1 MRAGSFGSFHVARG
15 EREGGRGRGV
25 GGGCPAP
32 LGVISGAGRELAVKL
47 VVNTRKTGVNLELY
61 QERERKIYRDR
72 ETDTKNE
79 KARKT
84 H

>member
-1 MRAGSFGSFHVARG
+1 MG
-15 EREGGRGRGV
+15 EEEGEWEGEGGGGGGAGAGGGGEGV

-61 QERERKIYRDR
+61 QERERERDL
-72 ETDTKNE
+72 
-79 KARKT
+79 
-84 H
+84 

>member
-1 MRAGSFGSFHVARG
+1 M
-15 EREGGRGRGV
+15 

-32 LGVISGAGRELAVKL
+32 LGVISGAGRKLAVKL

-72 ETDTKNE
+72 ETDTKKNE
-79 KARKT
+79 KARKN

>member
-1 MRAGSFGSFHVARG
+1 
-15 EREGGRGRGV
+15 V

-61 QERERKIYRDR
+61 QERERDRKIYRDR
-72 ETDTKNE
+72 ETDTKKE
-79 KARKT
+79 KARKN